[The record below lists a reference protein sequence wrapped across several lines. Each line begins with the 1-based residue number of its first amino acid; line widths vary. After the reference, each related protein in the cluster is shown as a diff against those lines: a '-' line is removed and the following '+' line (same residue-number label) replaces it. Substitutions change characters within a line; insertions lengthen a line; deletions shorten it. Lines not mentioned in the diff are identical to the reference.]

1 MLKLFNSFMLI
12 EKEKKEEKEWKDY
25 FIIDQVAIL

>member
-12 EKEKKEEKEWKDY
+12 EKGKKEKKEWKDY

>member
-12 EKEKKEEKEWKDY
+12 EKGKKEEKEWKDY

>member
-1 MLKLFNSFMLI
+1 MLKLFNSFI
-12 EKEKKEEKEWKDY
+12 EKGKKEEKEWKDY